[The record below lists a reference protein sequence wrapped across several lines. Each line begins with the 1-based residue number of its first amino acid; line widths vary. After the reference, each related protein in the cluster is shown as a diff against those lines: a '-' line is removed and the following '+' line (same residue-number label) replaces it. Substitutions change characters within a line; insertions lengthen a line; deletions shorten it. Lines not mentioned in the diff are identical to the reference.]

1 MTTTRTQGPLTDAEP
16 VARHVREL
24 MAAGVSYA
32 RIAAAAGVNTS
43 TVNHLLY
50 GRVHR
55 PKAQRITTQNAQ
67 RILAVDVSQVTTGV
81 VDATGTQRR
90 LQALMAVGWPA
101 LRLGNILDLHPVYVR
116 ELQRRPRVYS
126 KTAHAMAVA
135 YNRLW
140 NKEPERHGVSVQA
153 ANRSRNYAR
162 TKGWPPP
169 AAWDDD
175 LIDDPHAAP
184 EWTGHCGTMRGWK
197 AHREQN
203 IPTCAACQASFDRKQ
218 EREQARS
225 LRETPGA
232 FGGQAAA

>member
-1 MTTTRTQGPLTDAEP
+1 MTTRRTLDPMTDAEP

-32 RIAAAAGVNTS
+32 RIAAAAGVNVS

-55 PKAQRITTQNAQ
+55 PRAKRITIRNA
-67 RILAVDVSQVTTGV
+67 RLILAVDVSQVTTGR
-81 VDATGTQRR
+81 VDPTGTQRR

-101 LRLGNILDLHPVYVR
+101 VHLGHTLSLHPSYVR
-116 ELQRRPRVYS
+116 ELQRRPQVYS
-126 KTAHAMAVA
+126 TTAHAMAVA

-140 NKEPERHGVSVQA
+140 NKQPERHGISAQA

-162 TKGWPPP
+162 AKGWPPP

-175 LIDDPHAAP
+175 VIDDPKAAP

-197 AHREQN
+197 AHREQD
-203 IPTCAACQASFDRKQ
+203 IPMCAACQNAFDRKQ
-218 EREQARS
+218 AREQARTLCGAPS
-225 LRETPGA
+225 LPGESE
-232 FGGQAAA
+232 AA